1 MQGRTAV
8 CDVIGHE
15 HALTNKISE
24 MGGIADEHRF
34 RQCLAHIGVVLDVHM
49 PDVLQVECVGDP
61 SRNEETAP
69 DYAEHSVRDPVIVN
83 QLLRKPSDANA
94 EILVCEDLKLG
105 LSRQIRCHAQSQ
117 T

>member
-49 PDVLQVECVGDP
+49 PDVLKVERIGNTRC
-61 SRNEETAP
+61 NEQTSAN
-69 DYAEHSVRDPVIVN
+69 DAEHSIGDPV
-83 QLLRKPSDANA
+83 LAN
-94 EILVCEDLKLG
+94 
-105 LSRQIRCHAQSQ
+105 
-117 T
+117 